1 MVDSVLIT
9 GAAKRIGRFL
19 AEFLAK
25 EGFEIILHYGTSQ
38 SDAVLVR
45 QCIEAAGG
53 KCHLVQADLSDPQ
66 AAAQVFE
73 NLRQHGIRVRYLI
86 HNASLFED
94 IRFQTM
100 NPSDWQRHLQVNLS
114 TPVFLNQ
121 AFAAQLLKEESGR
134 IIHLLDWRALRPGA
148 DHFPYTIS
156 KAALAS
162 VTQSLALAL
171 APQIQVNGIA
181 FGAILPP
188 SDGGDIQKILETIP
202 AKRWATLEEV
212 GQTVLFLL
220 TGPGYITGEI
230 IHLDGGRHLL

>member
-1 MVDSVLIT
+1 MPDSILIT

-25 EGFEIILHYGTSQ
+25 EGFDIVLHFGASH
-38 SDAVLVR
+38 SEANLVKHS
-45 QCIEAAGG
+45 IEAGGG
-53 KCHLVQADLSDPQ
+53 KCHLVQADLSDPL
-66 AAAQVFE
+66 AAAHIFE
-73 NLRQHGIRVRYLI
+73 NLRQNGIHIRHLI

-94 IRFQTM
+94 IQFETM
-100 NPSDWQRHLQVNLS
+100 SQADWQRHLQVNLS

-121 AFAAQLLKEESGR
+121 AFAAQLEKGGSGR

-148 DHFPYTIS
+148 DHIPYTIS

-188 SDGGDIQKILETIP
+188 SDGGDTAKILDTVP
-202 AKRWATLEEV
+202 AQRWATLDEV
-212 GQTVLFLL
+212 GQTVLFFL

-230 IHLDGGRHLL
+230 IHLDGGRHLM

>member
-1 MVDSVLIT
+1 MADSILIT

-25 EGFEIILHYGTSQ
+25 EGFEIVLHYGNSFTEAEQ
-38 SDAVLVR
+38 AK
-45 QCIEAAGG
+45 QTIESAGG
-53 KCHLVQADLSDPQ
+53 NCHLLQADLSDPQ
-66 AAAQVFE
+66 AAAQIFE
-73 NLRQHGIRVRYLI
+73 YLRQNKIHVRYLI

-94 IRFQTM
+94 IQFETM
-100 NPSDWQRHLQVNLS
+100 SQADWQRHLQVNLS

-134 IIHLLDWRALRPGA
+134 IVHLLDWRALRPGA

-162 VTQSLALAL
+162 VTRSLAIAL

-188 SDGGDIQKILETIP
+188 SDGGDTQKILETVP
-202 AKRWATLEEV
+202 AQRWATLEEV
-212 GQTVLFLL
+212 GQTVLFCL

>member
-1 MVDSVLIT
+1 MTDSVLIT

-25 EGFEIILHYGTSQ
+25 EGFEIVLHYGTSH
-38 SDAVLVR
+38 SDAELVK
-45 QCIEAAGG
+45 QAIEAAGG
-53 KCHLVQADLSDPQ
+53 KCHLLQADLSDPQ
-66 AAAQVFE
+66 AATQIFE
-73 NLRQHGIRVRYLI
+73 NLQQNGIRVRYLI

-94 IRFQTM
+94 IRFETMSQT
-100 NPSDWQRHLQVNLS
+100 DWQRHLQVNLT

-121 AFAAQLLKEESGR
+121 AFAVQLEKGESGR

-188 SDGGDIQKILETIP
+188 SDGGDTQKILETVP

-220 TGPGYITGEI
+220 TGPAYITGEI
-230 IHLDGGRHLL
+230 IPLDGGRHLL

>member
-1 MVDSVLIT
+1 MADSVLIT

-25 EGFEIILHYGTSQ
+25 EGFEIVLHFGNSRTEAEQ
-38 SDAVLVR
+38 AKHI
-45 QCIEAAGG
+45 IETAGG
-53 KCHLVQADLSDPQ
+53 KCHLLQVDLSNPQ
-66 AAAQVFE
+66 AADQIFA
-73 NLRQHGIRVRYLI
+73 NLRKNGIRVRYLI

-94 IRFQTM
+94 IRFETMSQT
-100 NPSDWQRHLQVNLS
+100 DWQRHLQVNLS

-121 AFAAQLLKEESGR
+121 AFAAQLDPAESGR
-134 IIHLLDWRALRPGA
+134 ILHLLDWRALRPGA

-162 VTQSLALAL
+162 VTQSLAIAL
-171 APQIQVNGIA
+171 APQIQVNAIA

-188 SDGGDIQKILETIP
+188 SDGGDTHKILETIP
-202 AKRWATLEEV
+202 AQRWASLDEV
-212 GQTVLFLL
+212 GQTVVFLL
-220 TGPGYITGEI
+220 NGPSYISGEI